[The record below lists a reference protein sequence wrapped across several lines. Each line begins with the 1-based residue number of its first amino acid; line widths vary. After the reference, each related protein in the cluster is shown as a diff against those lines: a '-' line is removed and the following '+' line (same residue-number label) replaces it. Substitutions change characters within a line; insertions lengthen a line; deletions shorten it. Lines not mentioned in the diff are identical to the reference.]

1 MSKRQIMLD
10 FFLMFCTK
18 ISFQVFHQI
27 LTKTLMEI
35 YVFFAVGVSAG
46 DGLDG
51 NSSFGSANGKTGVY
65 ILNQLHALFV

>member
-1 MSKRQIMLD
+1 
-10 FFLMFCTK
+10 
-18 ISFQVFHQI
+18 
-27 LTKTLMEI
+27 MEI

-65 ILNQLHALFV
+65 ILNQLHELFV